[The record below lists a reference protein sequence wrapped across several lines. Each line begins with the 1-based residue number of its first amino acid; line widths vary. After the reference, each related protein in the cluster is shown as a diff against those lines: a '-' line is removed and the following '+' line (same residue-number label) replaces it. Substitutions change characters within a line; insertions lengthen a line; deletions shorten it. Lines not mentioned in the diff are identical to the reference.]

1 MRIWTWVE
9 ECAWEADPCEL
20 RLQQPRSPIHSS
32 GSSRHAGTMQHASDG
47 IHSSPIHSSL
57 IHSSTLHANPGTALA
72 LTAPRG
78 QSVIISMHSPLL
90 AGSS

>member
-32 GSSRHAGTMQHASDG
+32 GYSSHARTMAACERWRSSP

-78 QSVIISMHSPLL
+78 QLL
-90 AGSS
+90 KIA